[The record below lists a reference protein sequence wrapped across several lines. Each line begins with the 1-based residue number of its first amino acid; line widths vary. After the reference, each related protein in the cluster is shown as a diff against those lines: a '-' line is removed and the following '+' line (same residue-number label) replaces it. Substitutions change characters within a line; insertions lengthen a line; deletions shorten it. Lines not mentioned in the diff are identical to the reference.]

1 MNEWV
6 SDVELQEPTYSE
18 MPF

>member
-1 MNEWV
+1 V